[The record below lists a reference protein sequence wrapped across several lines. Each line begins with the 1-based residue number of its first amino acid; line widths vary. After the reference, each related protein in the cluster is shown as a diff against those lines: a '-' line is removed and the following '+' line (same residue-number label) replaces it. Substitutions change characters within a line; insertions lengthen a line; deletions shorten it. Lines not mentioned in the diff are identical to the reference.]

1 MKSKTAIAAFAAGT
15 LQKRCWWAGCGGSS
29 RGLTVMKLKISAA
42 LGAALALACG
52 VMQAQADTI
61 FSDNF
66 DGATLDPGWTTTTN
80 YAGTSGI
87 LLSSAVSVSAPNS
100 LEVHLLA
107 PPGSSSPLFVDANHS
122 FTTTD
127 GIYTFTLQDAPE
139 DCQGCVISARVLV
152 DGVVYSTNS
161 GLNVSIGGGVHA
173 FSPVDFSIPLGAGT
187 HTLSLEMSTT
197 LAIAGDFLGFFDDVL
212 ITGPSV
218 AAVPGPIVG
227 AGFPGLILAGG
238 GLLGWWRRRQKSA

>member
-1 MKSKTAIAAFAAGT
+1 MKSKTA
-15 LQKRCWWAGCGGSS
+15 
-29 RGLTVMKLKISAA
+29 M
-42 LGAALALACG
+42 AALAATLACG
-52 VMQAQADTI
+52 VSMQAQADTI

-66 DGATLDPGWTTTTN
+66 DGATLDPAWTTTTN

-87 LLSSAVSVSAPNS
+87 LLSSSVSVSAPNS
-100 LEVHLLA
+100 LEVHLKT

-127 GIYTFTLQDAPE
+127 GTYTFTLQDAPE

-161 GLNVSIGGGVHA
+161 GLNVSSGGGVHP
-173 FSPVDFSIPLGAGT
+173 FSPVNFSIPLGAGA

-197 LAIAGDFLGFFDDVL
+197 LALAGDFLSFFDDVS
-212 ITGPSV
+212 ITGPA
-218 AAVPGPIVG
+218 AAVPGPIAG
-227 AGFPGLILAGG
+227 AGLPGLILASG
-238 GLLGWWRRRQKSA
+238 GLLGWWRRRKKIA

>member
-1 MKSKTAIAAFAAGT
+1 MLIAALSRGVTMMKSKLLPRT
-15 LQKRCWWAGCGGSS
+15 LRADGPLWKG
-29 RGLTVMKLKISAA
+29 KNIS
-42 LGAALALACG
+42 LLFGAALALACG
-52 VMQAQADTI
+52 VSMQAQADTI

-80 YAGTSGI
+80 YAGISGI
-87 LLSSAVSVSAPNS
+87 LLSSVSVSAPNS
-100 LEVHLLA
+100 LEVHLIA
-107 PPGSSSPLFVDANHS
+107 PPGSDSPLFVGANHS

-127 GIYTFTLQDAPE
+127 GTYTFTLQDAPE

-161 GLNVSIGGGVHA
+161 GLNVSIGGGVHP
-173 FSPVDFSIPLGAGT
+173 FSPVNFSIPLGAGT

-197 LAIAGDFLGFFDDVL
+197 LAIAGDFLGLFDDVL

-218 AAVPGPIVG
+218 AAVPGPIAG
-227 AGFPGLILAGG
+227 AGLPGLILASG
-238 GLLGWWRRRQKSA
+238 GLLGWWRRRQKIA